1 MGGLQ
6 MRHRSN
12 VDVRSLRPP
21 VTAEWFVVQAGACFG
36 PCPSEV
42 ARAEMERAQVARDH
56 ALACAMQVAATRSG
70 LDIDTRQ
77 TRLLVRRGWEAFGQ
91 LVLARALE
99 LF

>member
-1 MGGLQ
+1 

-12 VDVRSLRPP
+12 VDARSLRPP
-21 VTAEWFVVQAGACFG
+21 VTAEWLVVQAGACFG

-70 LDIDTRQ
+70 LDI
-77 TRLLVRRGWEAFGQ
+77 RLLVRRGWEALGQ
-91 LVLARALE
+91 LVLARRE
-99 LF
+99 RWRWRSHISGKR